1 MPGPKARKLLSA
13 IVSAAVVFGVMVI
26 IVEEGPIEMP
36 YYDGTLKN
44 PLTSPQVEALY
55 YTENGYATEAVQSTN
70 AENGEDATDEN
81 SSYSANSE

>member
-1 MPGPKARKLLSA
+1 MLGPKARKLLSA

-26 IVEEGPIEMP
+26 IVEEGPLEMP

-55 YTENGYATEAVQSTN
+55 YTENNYTDEVNGTN
-70 AENGEDATDEN
+70 AEDGEGEVDEN
-81 SSYSANSE
+81 PSYSANGE